1 LGSSVISTL
10 PTQSSNL
17 GNTGVAASAWTR
29 KEKVRTAIS
38 FAVIAALLLL
48 AFILSSNT
56 SNSTA
61 PISLL
66 IGISLGLLLE
76 RGRFCFF
83 CIFRDG
89 IEDKNTT
96 PFLSVLVAIATGS
109 IGYALIFGQF
119 LPDTSTDRLPPVAH
133 IGPVSWVLVV
143 AAFAF
148 GIGMSLSGACI
159 SGHLYRLGQGY
170 LRAIPALFGTLI
182 GFVLAFLSWNWL
194 YLNAISD
201 APTIWLP
208 HYVGYSGAL
217 LITLSALLLLA
228 FIAIRKGTNSDPIRK
243 VSAAPLSLSGTLKS
257 LITDRW
263 SPIATGAIVGVLGT
277 IAYLRVEPLGV
288 TRQLST
294 TARTFMDSNKIGSET
309 LVGLDR
315 MAGCVAVVAE
325 TITNNGWLVV
335 GIIGSSFAA
344 ALAGGRFKFSRLTP
358 TNTGTALIGGI
369 LLGWG
374 SMTSLGCT
382 IGVLLSGT
390 QAFALS
396 GWVFF
401 AFAFL
406 GSFVG
411 IKLKFHTTG

>member
-1 LGSSVISTL
+1 M
-10 PTQSSNL
+10 
-17 GNTGVAASAWTR
+17 
-29 KEKVRTAIS
+29 
-38 FAVIAALLLL
+38 IAALLLL

-66 IGISLGLLLE
+66 IGMSLGLLLE

-96 PFLSVLVAIATGS
+96 PFLSVLVTIATGS

-170 LRAIPALFGTLI
+170 LRAIPALIGTLI

-228 FIAIRKGTNSDPIRK
+228 FIAIRRGTNSDPIRK
-243 VSAAPLSLSGTLKS
+243 VSAAPLSLSGTLKN
-257 LITDRW
+257 LITERW
-263 SPIATGAIVGVLGT
+263 SPIATGAIAGVLGT

-294 TARTFMDSNKIGSET
+294 TARTFMDSNKIGPES

-325 TITNNGWLVV
+325 AITNNGWLVI
-335 GIIGSSFAA
+335 GIIGTSFAA

-401 AFAFL
+401 AFVFL

>member
-1 LGSSVISTL
+1 M
-10 PTQSSNL
+10 
-17 GNTGVAASAWTR
+17 
-29 KEKVRTAIS
+29 
-38 FAVIAALLLL
+38 
-48 AFILSSNT
+48 
-56 SNSTA
+56 
-61 PISLL
+61 
-66 IGISLGLLLE
+66 SLGLLLE

-96 PFLSVLVAIATGS
+96 PFLSVLVAIAVGS
-109 IGYALIFGQF
+109 IGYTIIFGQF

-133 IGPVSWVLVV
+133 IGPVSWVLAVS
-143 AAFAF
+143 AFAF
-148 GIGMSLSGACI
+148 GIGMALSGACI

-170 LRAIPALFGTLI
+170 LRAIPALIGSLI
-182 GFVLAFLSWNWL
+182 GFVLAFLTWNWL

-217 LITLSALLLLA
+217 LITLGALLLLA
-228 FIAIRKGTNSDPIRK
+228 VYAINKGTNSEPIRS
-243 VSAAPLSLSGTLKS
+243 VPNTSLSLGSTLKN
-257 LITDRW
+257 LITQRW
-263 SPIATGAIVGVLGT
+263 SPISTGAIVGLVGT
-277 IAYLRVEPLGV
+277 FAYLRVEPLGV

-294 TARTFMDSNKIGSET
+294 TARTFMDDNKLGADT
-309 LVGLDR
+309 LFGLDK
-315 MAGCVAVVAE
+315 MAGCVAVLSE
-325 TITNNGWLVV
+325 TITNNGWLVFGIV
-335 GIIGSSFAA
+335 GTSFAA
-344 ALAGGRFKFSRLTP
+344 ALAGGRFKFSKLTV
-358 TNTGTALIGGI
+358 TNSFTALLGGV

-401 AFAFL
+401 AFVFL

>member
-1 LGSSVISTL
+1 M
-10 PTQSSNL
+10 
-17 GNTGVAASAWTR
+17 
-29 KEKVRTAIS
+29 
-38 FAVIAALLLL
+38 IAALLLL

-66 IGISLGLLLE
+66 IGMSLGLLLE

-119 LPDTSTDRLPPVAH
+119 LPDTSTDRLPPGAH

-170 LRAIPALFGTLI
+170 LRAIPALIGTLI

-228 FIAIRKGTNSDPIRK
+228 FIAIRRGTNSDPIRK
-243 VSAAPLSLSGTLKS
+243 VSAAPLSLSGTLKN
-257 LITDRW
+257 LITERW
-263 SPIATGAIVGVLGT
+263 SPIATGAIAGVLGT

-294 TARTFMDSNKIGSET
+294 TARTFMDSNKIGPES

-325 TITNNGWLVV
+325 AITNNGWLVI
-335 GIIGSSFAA
+335 GIIGTSFAA

-358 TNTGTALIGGI
+358 TNSATALIGGI

-401 AFAFL
+401 AFVFL

>member
-1 LGSSVISTL
+1 M
-10 PTQSSNL
+10 
-17 GNTGVAASAWTR
+17 
-29 KEKVRTAIS
+29 
-38 FAVIAALLLL
+38 IAALLLL

-56 SNSTA
+56 SNS
-61 PISLL
+61 ISLL
-66 IGISLGLLLE
+66 IGMSLGLLLE

-170 LRAIPALFGTLI
+170 LRAIPALIGTLI

-228 FIAIRKGTNSDPIRK
+228 FIAIRRGTNSDPIRK
-243 VSAAPLSLSGTLKS
+243 VSAAPLSLSGTLKN
-257 LITDRW
+257 LITERW
-263 SPIATGAIVGVLGT
+263 SPIATGAIAGVLGT

-294 TARTFMDSNKIGSET
+294 TARTFMDSNKIGPES

-315 MAGCVAVVAE
+315 MAGCVAVIAE
-325 TITNNGWLVV
+325 AITNNGWLVI
-335 GIIGSSFAA
+335 GIIGTSFAA

-358 TNTGTALIGGI
+358 TNSATALIGGI

-401 AFAFL
+401 AFVFL

>member
-1 LGSSVISTL
+1 
-10 PTQSSNL
+10 
-17 GNTGVAASAWTR
+17 
-29 KEKVRTAIS
+29 
-38 FAVIAALLLL
+38 VIAALLLL

-66 IGISLGLLLE
+66 IGMSLGLLLE

-170 LRAIPALFGTLI
+170 LRAIPALIGTLI

-228 FIAIRKGTNSDPIRK
+228 FIAIRRGTNSDPIRK
-243 VSAAPLSLSGTLKS
+243 VSAAPLSLSGILKN
-257 LITDRW
+257 LITERW
-263 SPIATGAIVGVLGT
+263 SPIATGAIAGVLGT

-294 TARTFMDSNKIGSET
+294 TARTFMDSNKIGPES

-325 TITNNGWLVV
+325 AITNNGWLVI
-335 GIIGSSFAA
+335 GIIGTSFAA

-358 TNTGTALIGGI
+358 TNSATALIGGI

-401 AFAFL
+401 AFVFL

>member
-1 LGSSVISTL
+1 M
-10 PTQSSNL
+10 
-17 GNTGVAASAWTR
+17 
-29 KEKVRTAIS
+29 
-38 FAVIAALLLL
+38 IAALLLL

-109 IGYALIFGQF
+109 VGYALIFGQF

-182 GFVLAFLSWNWL
+182 GFVLAFLTWNWL

-243 VSAAPLSLSGTLKS
+243 VSVAPLSLSGTLKS
-257 LITDRW
+257 LIADRW

-315 MAGCVAVVAE
+315 MAGCVAVVTE

-358 TNTGTALIGGI
+358 TNTGTALVGGI

>member
-1 LGSSVISTL
+1 MGSPVISTL
-10 PTQSSNL
+10 VSQNNNS
-17 GNTGVAASAWTR
+17 GNSGVVVSAWTR
-29 KEKVRTAIS
+29 AEKIRTVIS
-38 FAVIAALLLL
+38 FGIIIALLLT

-96 PFLSVLVAIATGS
+96 PSLAVLVAIATGS
-109 IGYALIFGQF
+109 VGYALIFGQF
-119 LPDTSTDRLPPVAH
+119 LPDTTTDRLPPVAH
-133 IGPVSWVLVV
+133 IGPVSWVL
-143 AAFAF
+143 ALSSFTF
-148 GIGMSLSGACI
+148 GIGMALSGACI

-170 LRAIPALFGTLI
+170 LRAIPALIGTLG
-182 GFVLAFLSWNWL
+182 GFVLAFLTWNWF

-208 HYVGYSGAL
+208 HYIGYSGSLAL
-217 LITLSALLLLA
+217 TLLVLFALAL
-228 FIAIRKGTNSDPIRK
+228 FIIRKGVNSEPIRS
-243 VSAAPLSLSGTLKS
+243 SASTLSLSQTLKK
-257 LITDRW
+257 LIFERW
-263 SPIATGAIVGVLGT
+263 SPISTGLLVGVLGT
-277 IAYLRVEPLGV
+277 VAYLRVEPLGV

-294 TARTFMDSNKIGSET
+294 TARTFMDSNGVGPET
-309 LVGLDR
+309 LTGLDR
-315 MAGCVAVVAE
+315 MAGCVAIVSEVL
-325 TITNNGWLVV
+325 TNNGWLVI

-344 ALAGGRFKFSRLTP
+344 AFAGGRFKPSRLTV
-358 TNTGTALIGGI
+358 TNSSTALLGGI
-369 LLGWG
+369 ALGWG
-374 SMTSLGCT
+374 SMISLGCT

-396 GWVFF
+396 GWIFF
-401 AFAFL
+401 IFVFL

-411 IKLKFHTTG
+411 IKLKLHKIG

>member
-1 LGSSVISTL
+1 M
-10 PTQSSNL
+10 
-17 GNTGVAASAWTR
+17 
-29 KEKVRTAIS
+29 
-38 FAVIAALLLL
+38 IAALLLL

-66 IGISLGLLLE
+66 IGMSLGLLLE

-170 LRAIPALFGTLI
+170 LRAIPALIGTLI
-182 GFVLAFLSWNWL
+182 GFLLAFLSWNWL

-228 FIAIRKGTNSDPIRK
+228 FIAIRRGTNSDPIRK
-243 VSAAPLSLSGTLKS
+243 VSVAPLSLSGTLKN
-257 LITDRW
+257 LITERW
-263 SPIATGAIVGVLGT
+263 SPIATGAIAGVLGT

-294 TARTFMDSNKIGSET
+294 TARTFMDSNKIGPES

-325 TITNNGWLVV
+325 AITNNGWLVI
-335 GIIGSSFAA
+335 GIIGTSFAA

-358 TNTGTALIGGI
+358 TNSATALIGGI

-401 AFAFL
+401 AFVFL

>member
-1 LGSSVISTL
+1 M
-10 PTQSSNL
+10 
-17 GNTGVAASAWTR
+17 
-29 KEKVRTAIS
+29 
-38 FAVIAALLLL
+38 IAALLLL

-66 IGISLGLLLE
+66 IGMSLGLLLE

-109 IGYALIFGQF
+109 VGYALIFGQF

-170 LRAIPALFGTLI
+170 LRAIPALIGTLI

-228 FIAIRKGTNSDPIRK
+228 FIAIRRGTNSDPIRK
-243 VSAAPLSLSGTLKS
+243 VSAAPLSLSGILKN
-257 LITDRW
+257 LITERW
-263 SPIATGAIVGVLGT
+263 SPIATGAIAGVLGT

-294 TARTFMDSNKIGSET
+294 TARTFMDSNKIGPES

-325 TITNNGWLVV
+325 AITNNGWLVI
-335 GIIGSSFAA
+335 GIIATSFAA

-358 TNTGTALIGGI
+358 TNTATALIGGI

-401 AFAFL
+401 AFVFL

>member
-1 LGSSVISTL
+1 M
-10 PTQSSNL
+10 
-17 GNTGVAASAWTR
+17 
-29 KEKVRTAIS
+29 
-38 FAVIAALLLL
+38 IAALLLL

-66 IGISLGLLLE
+66 IGMSLGLLLE

-109 IGYALIFGQF
+109 VGYALIFGQF

-170 LRAIPALFGTLI
+170 LRAIPALIGTLI

-228 FIAIRKGTNSDPIRK
+228 FIAIRRGTNSDPIRK
-243 VSAAPLSLSGTLKS
+243 VSAAPLSLSGTLKN
-257 LITDRW
+257 LITERW
-263 SPIATGAIVGVLGT
+263 SPIATGAIAGVLGT

-294 TARTFMDSNKIGSET
+294 TARTFMDSNKIGPES

-325 TITNNGWLVV
+325 AITNNGWLVI
-335 GIIGSSFAA
+335 GIIGTSFAA

-358 TNTGTALIGGI
+358 TNSATALVGGI

-401 AFAFL
+401 AFVFL

>member
-1 LGSSVISTL
+1 MLI
-10 PTQSSNL
+10 
-17 GNTGVAASAWTR
+17 
-29 KEKVRTAIS
+29 
-38 FAVIAALLLL
+38 

-109 IGYALIFGQF
+109 VGYALIFGQF
-119 LPDTSTDRLPPVAH
+119 LPDTTTDRLPPAAH
-133 IGPVSWVLVV
+133 IGPVSWVL
-143 AAFAF
+143 ALSAFTF
-148 GIGMSLSGACI
+148 GIGMALSGACI

-170 LRAIPALFGTLI
+170 LRAIPALIGTLG
-182 GFVLAFLSWNWL
+182 GFVLAFLTWNWF

-201 APTIWLP
+201 APTLWLP
-208 HYVGYSGAL
+208 HYIGYSGSLVLTMAV
-217 LITLSALLLLA
+217 LLA
-228 FIAIRKGTNSDPIRK
+228 LAIFVMKKGVNSEPIRS
-243 VSAAPLSLSGTLKS
+243 SASTLSLSQALKK
-257 LITDRW
+257 LIFERW
-263 SPIATGAIVGVLGT
+263 SPITTGLLVGVVGT
-277 IAYLRVEPLGV
+277 VAYLRVEPLGV

-294 TARTFMDSNKIGSET
+294 TARTFMDANEIGPET
-309 LVGLDR
+309 LTGLDR
-315 MAGCVAVVAE
+315 MAGCIAVVTEA
-325 TITNNGWLVV
+325 ITNNGWLAI

-344 ALAGGRFKFSRLTP
+344 AFAGGRFKPSRLTVA
-358 TNTGTALIGGI
+358 NSSTALLGGVA
-369 LLGWG
+369 LGWG

-390 QAFALS
+390 QAFAVS
-396 GWVFF
+396 GWIFF
-401 AFAFL
+401 IFVFL

-411 IKLKFHTTG
+411 IKLKLHKTG

>member
-1 LGSSVISTL
+1 M
-10 PTQSSNL
+10 QSSNL
-17 GNTGVAASAWTR
+17 STSGVAASAWTR
-29 KEKVRTAIS
+29 TEKIRTTIS
-38 FAVIAALLLL
+38 FVIITALLLT

-109 IGYALIFGQF
+109 IGYSIIFGQF

-133 IGPVSWVLVV
+133 IGPVSWVLVLS
-143 AAFAF
+143 AFTF
-148 GIGMSLSGACI
+148 GIGMALSGACI

-170 LRAIPALFGTLI
+170 LRAIPALIGTLG
-182 GFVLAFLSWNWL
+182 GFVLAFLTWNWF

-208 HYVGYSGAL
+208 HYIGYSGS
-217 LITLSALLLLA
+217 LILTLVLLLLLA
-228 FIAIRKGTNSDPIRK
+228 LFVIRKGINSEPIR
-243 VSAAPLSLSGTLKS
+243 SSGSTLSLSQTLKK
-257 LITDRW
+257 LIFERW
-263 SPIATGAIVGVLGT
+263 SPITTGLLVGVVGT
-277 IAYLRVEPLGV
+277 VAYLRVEPLGV

-294 TARTFMDSNKIGSET
+294 TARTFMNSNGIGPET
-309 LVGLDR
+309 LTGLDR
-315 MAGCVAVVAE
+315 MAGCIAVVTE
-325 TITNNGWLVV
+325 TLTNNGWLVI
-335 GIIGSSFAA
+335 GIIGASFAA
-344 ALAGGRFKFSRLTP
+344 ALAGGRFKLSQLTIP
-358 TNTGTALIGGI
+358 NSGTALLGGV

-401 AFAFL
+401 IFVFL

-411 IKLKFHTTG
+411 IKLKLHKTG